1 MVTIKFEK
9 GEWPLVLSDAL
20 LLTDEE
26 AATLTEQD
34 IEAMKEER
42 YKQWL
47 AIMTAPPENDEAQEQ
62 IVEEGPIDG

>member
-26 AATLTEQD
+26 AAMPAVGAL
-34 IEAMKEER
+34 
-42 YKQWL
+42 
-47 AIMTAPPENDEAQEQ
+47 
-62 IVEEGPIDG
+62 IVIRGLSIGVGLVGNL

>member
-9 GEWPLVLSDAL
+9 GEWPLILSDAL

-26 AATLTEQD
+26 VTTLTKQD

-42 YKQWL
+42 YQQWL
-47 AIMTAPPENDEAQEQ
+47 AIVTAPPENDGAQEQ

>member
-9 GEWPLVLSDAL
+9 GEWPLILSDAL

-26 AATLTEQD
+26 VATLTKQD

-42 YKQWL
+42 YQQWL
-47 AIMTAPPENDEAQEQ
+47 VIMTAPPENDEAQEQ